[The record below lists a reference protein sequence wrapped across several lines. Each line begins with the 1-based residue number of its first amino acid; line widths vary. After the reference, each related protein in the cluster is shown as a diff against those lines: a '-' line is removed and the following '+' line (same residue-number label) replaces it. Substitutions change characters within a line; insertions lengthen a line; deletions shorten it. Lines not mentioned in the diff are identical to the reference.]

1 MATQQSIKAYVDA
14 VTTSLNAQDLDVSDG
29 SSAIG
34 IDLDTETLGIL
45 GGTGLASSASGNN
58 VTLSV
63 DAAQTGITSVTN
75 ASLVLGRDADNDIDF
90 TTDNQI
96 TFRVSA
102 NDGVVFKASGEIE
115 ATSLDISG
123 DADIDGTLEAD
134 AITVGGTALNTV
146 IAGVTVTNAT
156 NAVNSTHVSVADN
169 EVLEIVGISCANAGG
184 APITISIRL
193 GDLVLI
199 NGVVDPT
206 NGLTS
211 SDLGS
216 LLPMTLSKGLSLK
229 FVVTSGTSGDFS
241 AKVAYQYRSV

>member
-1 MATQQSIKAYVDA
+1 MRGTEIRQQLRNESLENLL
-14 VTTSLNAQDLDVSDG
+14 TS
-29 SSAIG
+29 
-34 IDLDTETLGIL
+34 T
-45 GGTGLASSASGNN
+45 
-58 VTLSV
+58 
-63 DAAQTGITSVTN
+63 
-75 ASLVLGRDADNDIDF
+75 
-90 TTDNQI
+90 
-96 TFRVSA
+96 
-102 NDGVVFKASGEIE
+102 
-115 ATSLDISG
+115 
-123 DADIDGTLEAD
+123 
-134 AITVGGTALNTV
+134 LNTV
-146 IAGVTVTNAT
+146 GDRIFPDDMAVLDLEALNQI
-156 NAVNSTHVSVADN
+156 VNSWRSTHVQTYGNVLPNTGAIAEGIADGGGVSVADK
-169 EVLEIVGISCANAGG
+169 EVLEIVGVSCANGGG